1 MPSWDFQCDT
11 CGHRINDVTAK
22 ISEYG
27 DVTLKGAACQ
37 NLVEAP
43 DESAPSFLTAVKPC
57 PGHYDHTFTRP
68 ANFSFKGGAPTP
80 KFFRG

>member
-11 CGHRINDVTAK
+11 CGHRVNDVIAK
-22 ISEYG
+22 ISEY
-27 DVTLKGAACQ
+27 DAASLKGQPCQ
-37 NLVEAP
+37 NN
-43 DESAPSFLTAVKPC
+43 C

-80 KFFRG
+80 KFFR